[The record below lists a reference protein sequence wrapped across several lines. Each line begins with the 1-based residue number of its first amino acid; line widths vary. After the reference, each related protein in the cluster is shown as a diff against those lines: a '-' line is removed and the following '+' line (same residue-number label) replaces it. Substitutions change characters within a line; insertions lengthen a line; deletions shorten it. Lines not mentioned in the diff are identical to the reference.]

1 MNILFW
7 SAMAILALNVVLLL
21 LLLRRSRCSI
31 TYIFTATPKPLSEKS
46 IITPDELREIAWESW
61 RSAHPDASPFEQS
74 QAQWIIEKEAHR
86 LERKNRQEHPFADIK
101 KPR

>member
-1 MNILFW
+1 MNGLMLAGII
-7 SAMAILALNVVLLL
+7 ILALNVILLL
-21 LLLRRSRCSI
+21 FLLVRSRHPLV
-31 TYIFTATPKPLSEKS
+31 YIVRLAPEPLSKP

-61 RSAHPDASPFEQS
+61 CSAHPDASPLEQS

-86 LERKNRQEHPFADIK
+86 LERRNRQRHPFAGSQK